1 MPEKNSFQQE
11 VIMKKLYLSL
21 ILVLILATAAFAK
34 VNINTATVEE
44 LSTLPGIGL
53 TKAEAII
60 TYREKNGKF
69 KSVNDLKEV
78 KGIGDKIVEKVKKDA
93 TTGE

>member
-1 MPEKNSFQQE
+1 
-11 VIMKKLYLSL
+11 MKKLYLSL